1 MFSFKIVRQT
11 SKLEWLLLAA
21 MVGFCLVC
29 RLSFAESWNIKPV
42 AALLMFGA
50 FFFQRSW
57 LPIVGLMIVMVVS
70 DLILGL
76 YHPALMI
83 SVYLSM
89 LLAGM
94 IGVLLRRSPMQR
106 RNWAWMTKIVGAS
119 LVMSS
124 VFFLLTNGAC
134 WLFFDTYPKTILGLI
149 SSYAAGLPF
158 FGRTL
163 MGDLFFSVLAFG
175 SYALMHAATFET
187 NRTNYQNRLAWVS
200 VKIEQESQ
208 E

>member
-1 MFSFKIVRQT
+1 MGSFNLDRQT
-11 SKLEWLLLAA
+11 SKLEWLILAA
-21 MVGFCLVC
+21 MVAFCLVC

-57 LPIVGLMIVMVVS
+57 LPIVGLMIVMIIS

-94 IGVLLRRSPMQR
+94 IGVLLRRSRLQG
-106 RNWAWMTKIVGAS
+106 RNWAWMTKVVGAS

-134 WLFFDTYPKTILGLI
+134 WLFFDTYPKTIWGLI

-163 MGDLFFSVLAFG
+163 MGDLLFTVLAFG
-175 SYALMHAATFET
+175 SFAMVHVPTSHTSRSAD
-187 NRTNYQNRLAWVS
+187 RRQLAWAS
-200 VKIEQESQ
+200 VKNEQENKK
-208 E
+208 